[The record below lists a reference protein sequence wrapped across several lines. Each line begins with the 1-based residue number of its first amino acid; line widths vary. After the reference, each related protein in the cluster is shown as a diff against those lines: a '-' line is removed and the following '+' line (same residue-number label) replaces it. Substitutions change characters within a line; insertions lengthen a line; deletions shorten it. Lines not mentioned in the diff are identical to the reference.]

1 MGDRGGEERW
11 VASHRGAAAPAAGW
25 LRGAR
30 GAALLAGGAALERM
44 ALGEGGRL
52 TRGSPAASGAGP
64 VRLALPSAPEGVA
77 ASPCGA
83 WLAMFAAG
91 SRVVGPRHS
100 LSARPSRKWTDVDKS
115 GHSCL
120 LPPPNR
126 PPAAA
131 SPARAAQV
139 RVVDARGSGAGG
151 HGSKG
156 AGAGAADAG
165 SHRTLLLPH
174 PRALVSTPPPPLP
187 PVLTGH
193 VSSLLPY

>member
-1 MGDRGGEERW
+1 

-91 SRVVGPRHS
+91 SRVVGP
-100 LSARPSRKWTDVDKS
+100 SRKWTDVDES

-120 LPPPNR
+120 LPPP
-126 PPAAA
+126 PA
-131 SPARAAQV
+131 P
-139 RVVDARGSGAGG
+139 
-151 HGSKG
+151 
-156 AGAGAADAG
+156 
-165 SHRTLLLPH
+165 LLQPH
-174 PRALVSTPPPPLP
+174 PPPPRR
-187 PVLTGH
+187 
-193 VSSLLPY
+193 SAW